1 MTDRSQWLFP
11 EIPQLVRLRNRARR
25 RLKRAVLE
33 TYLHPGY
40 RPPLAG
46 VEAVSGFEPRRA
58 EMVATWLLDMGL
70 VDRGELRRPEAASVE
85 AMLRVH
91 DEAHLEAL
99 LSARTLG
106 RVFAVDPSEVPVD
119 ELMHTLRLAV
129 GGTIEAA
136 RRANRTGRPTLNL
149 LGGFHHAGPRSAGGL
164 SALNDVAIAIAA
176 LRADGVRGPMA
187 VLDLDAHPPD
197 GTAACV
203 ADESLGLGPCWIGSI
218 SGARWPLHEGVDET
232 VLPPG
237 SGGAVYLRAL
247 DALLGRMPP
256 STLTFVLAGGDV
268 LAGDRQGGLGLDL
281 AAAAERDRRVLERLE
296 AAPSVWLPAGGYHP
310 DSWRVLATTA
320 ALLAVGE
327 PVAPRPN
334 YDPVRAKIHRIG
346 NELALQAPRR
356 VERSRAAADAAH
368 REAPTGGRHD
378 PARAAVGWDLLGG
391 DGSTDEPLFD
401 ADDVSLLE
409 GGGQRSQPTD
419 KPPLLLGF
427 YSAGMLELALHRY
440 GIIEHIRRLGYRHLQ
455 VQVER
460 HGPGDRFQLLGDG
473 GVGGD
478 GKAEVL
484 IEAILER
491 QGQGADALLYV
502 HWLTLRHPRARFAP
516 GRAALPGQDVPGLGL
531 AKEAGE
537 LLAQMAL
544 RVHLH
549 GVGFRPASLH
559 VAVAARH
566 EFVFVDRERQV
577 EFVALLRD
585 LRDVPLAR
593 ASAAVATDEVRC
605 NDKPWRWPAAL
616 MVCWLD
622 RARRGDA
629 DAIAEDAKSLRFS
642 IGGSAQRLDAAGQ
655 QVAGDRRD
663 VDLIGTVGDA
673 RGAGEARPAGER

>member
-1 MTDRSQWLFP
+1 MSDRSRLLFP
-11 EIPQLVRLRNRARR
+11 EIPPLVRLRNRARR
-25 RLKRAVLE
+25 RLRRAVLE
-33 TYLHPGY
+33 TFVHPGY

-70 VDRGELRRPEAASVE
+70 LDRGELRRPEAASVAE
-85 AMLRVH
+85 LLRVH

-99 LSARTLG
+99 SSPRTLG

-129 GGTIEAA
+129 GGTIAAA
-136 RRANRTGRPTLNL
+136 RRAVRTGRPTLNL

-176 LRADGVRGPMA
+176 LRADGMTGAIA

-203 ADESLGLGPCWIGSI
+203 ADRALGLGPCWIGSI
-218 SGARWPLHEGVDET
+218 SGSRWPLHEGVDET

-237 SGGAVYLRAL
+237 SGGEVYLRAL
-247 DALLGRMPP
+247 DALLGRMPA

-268 LAGDRQGGLGLDL
+268 LAGDRQGALGLDL
-281 AAAAERDRRVLERLE
+281 GAAAERDRRVLVRLHG
-296 AAPSVWLPAGGYHP
+296 APSVWLPAGGYHR

-346 NELALQAPRR
+346 NELALHAPRR
-356 VERSRAAADAAH
+356 FEHTRAVSGIGAAD
-368 REAPTGGRHD
+368 EASHADAD
-378 PARAAVGWDLLGG
+378 PATRPSKGWDPFGG
-391 DGSTDEPLFD
+391 DGGGDAPLFD
-401 ADDVSLLE
+401 ADDIAMLE
-409 GGGQRSQPTD
+409 GGGRRAVALD
-419 KPPLLLGF
+419 EPPLLLGF
-427 YSAGMLELALHRY
+427 YSSGMLELALHRY
-440 GIIEHIRRLGYRHLQ
+440 GVIEHVRRLGYRHLQ
-455 VQVER
+455 VRVAR
-460 HGPGDRFQLLGDG
+460 HAPGDRFQLLGDS
-473 GVGGD
+473 GD
-478 GKAEVL
+478 GEAEVL
-484 IEAILER
+484 IEAILEK

-516 GRAALPGQDVPGLGL
+516 GRGALPGQDVPGLGL

-544 RVHLH
+544 RLQLH
-549 GVGFRPASLH
+549 GVSFRPASLH
-559 VAVAARH
+559 VAFAARH
-566 EFVFVDRERQV
+566 EFVFVERAHQV

-585 LRDVPLAR
+585 LREVPLVK
-593 ASAAVATDEVRC
+593 ASAAVAAGALRC
-605 NDKPWRWPAAL
+605 NGEPWRWPAAL

-622 RARRGDA
+622 RERRGDA
-629 DAIAEDAKSLRFS
+629 EAIAEASKALHFS
-642 IGGSAQRLDAAGQ
+642 IAAS
-655 QVAGDRRD
+655 VR
-663 VDLIGTVGDA
+663 
-673 RGAGEARPAGER
+673 